1 MLRSHRAVLELLISQ
16 GPKLLCKQ
24 HDLVTTVLGTNI
36 DTVQADS
43 LILHEGGQCF
53 LNKWHIWLVRKHVHE
68 ICVQMQIT
76 AFFLRGKSK
85 HYREPFHNKP
95 DLK

>member
-43 LILHEGGQCF
+43 LILHEEGQCF
-53 LNKWHIWLVRKHVHE
+53 LNKWHMWLVRKHVHE

-85 HYREPFHNKP
+85 HYRELFHNKP